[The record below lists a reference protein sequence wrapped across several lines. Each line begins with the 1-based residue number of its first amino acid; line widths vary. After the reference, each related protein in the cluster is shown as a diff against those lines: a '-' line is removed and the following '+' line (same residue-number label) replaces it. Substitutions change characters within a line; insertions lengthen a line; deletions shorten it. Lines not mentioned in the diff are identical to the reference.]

1 MLPSIISLTDRG
13 CYYSGP
19 MVFGGGSL
27 GFKKIPCPLVVNV
40 FHVFFFFSFCSSSS
54 AFMWRFGRSEDKAAT
69 TMSPEIQGCY
79 FLRNL
84 ETLP

>member
-40 FHVFFFFSFCSSSS
+40 FHVFFFSHFVPVAQLLCGDLGDPKTRLQPQCPQKFKGVI
-54 AFMWRFGRSEDKAAT
+54 F
-69 TMSPEIQGCY
+69 
-79 FLRNL
+79 
-84 ETLP
+84 